1 MLRLIFLLIC
11 IFTNTFLCST
21 SCASIAWNAKWIAP
35 NESEYSSYGVYHF
48 QKEFELIKKNKKF
61 VIHITA
67 DNRFKLFVNE
77 KLIALGPSIGSI
89 KHWNYETIDI
99 ANFLVKGK
107 NAIRVLVWNDG
118 DYKPI
123 YQFSVRTA
131 LLVQGE
137 SPIEHIVNTNQSW
150 VYQKFESYLPLK
162 EKIPAYYVVGPGEF
176 LNMNIMAGEFK
187 NATIINLTPWQL
199 FPSNTARAEL
209 EYQRFAQVRK
219 IEGLTIV
226 ATKFPIKKIP
236 LVIPAHSNVKMLLD
250 QNYLTNAFL
259 NLKCSKGKNA
269 SIRIC
274 YAESLFDTN
283 NSKYKYFRNDVVNK
297 MIIGRRDSILFNGS
311 VKQHFTNLNWR
322 TFRYVELSI
331 NTQNEPLIIED
342 IYSESIRYP
351 FTKLSNF
358 SSNNQLIDSIL
369 SIGWRTAQLCA
380 VETYMD
386 CPYYEQLQYVGDTR
400 IQALISYYN
409 CNDDKLARKAIEQ
422 LASSQQEN
430 GLLYSRYPSNEKQ
443 LIPTFSLIWIGMLH
457 DFYLYRTDT
466 EFIRGQLPTMRKI
479 LKYFANYEQENG
491 LLLNVPDWKFTD
503 WSIGG
508 STIWKRGQAPASNQG
523 FSAAIDLQ
531 HLMALQWAAT
541 LETDLGS
548 DSLGMS
554 CYKKANALK
563 KEILLKYWD
572 SANGLFAD
580 NEDFNS
586 FSEQVN
592 VLAVLS
598 EIIEGQNAIDLLNKT
613 KQKTDITRCSIYFK
627 YYLNQALYKVELGK
641 DYLQNLDIWKS
652 NIAYGLTTW
661 AEDSFVEKSRSDCHA
676 WGSSPNIEF
685 LRIVLG
691 IDTNSPS
698 FSSVKITPHPGDL
711 KNLAGKMPHPKGL
724 IAVHYKQKRNGKWE
738 FDISLP
744 KSVEGV
750 LNWQGSAILL
760 VGGKNKVVL

>member
-1 MLRLIFLLIC
+1 
-11 IFTNTFLCST
+11 
-21 SCASIAWNAKWIAP
+21 
-35 NESEYSSYGVYHF
+35 
-48 QKEFELIKKNKKF
+48 
-61 VIHITA
+61 
-67 DNRFKLFVNE
+67 
-77 KLIALGPSIGSI
+77 
-89 KHWNYETIDI
+89 
-99 ANFLVKGK
+99 
-107 NAIRVLVWNDG
+107 
-118 DYKPI
+118 
-123 YQFSVRTA
+123 
-131 LLVQGE
+131 
-137 SPIEHIVNTNQSW
+137 
-150 VYQKFESYLPLK
+150 
-162 EKIPAYYVVGPGEF
+162 
-176 LNMNIMAGEFK
+176 
-187 NATIINLTPWQL
+187 
-199 FPSNTARAEL
+199 
-209 EYQRFAQVRK
+209 
-219 IEGLTIV
+219 
-226 ATKFPIKKIP
+226 
-236 LVIPAHSNVKMLLD
+236 
-250 QNYLTNAFL
+250 
-259 NLKCSKGKNA
+259 
-269 SIRIC
+269 
-274 YAESLFDTN
+274 
-283 NSKYKYFRNDVVNK
+283 
-297 MIIGRRDSILFNGS
+297 
-311 VKQHFTNLNWR
+311 
-322 TFRYVELSI
+322 
-331 NTQNEPLIIED
+331 
-342 IYSESIRYP
+342 
-351 FTKLSNF
+351 
-358 SSNNQLIDSIL
+358 
-369 SIGWRTAQLCA
+369 
-380 VETYMD
+380 
-386 CPYYEQLQYVGDTR
+386 
-400 IQALISYYN
+400 
-409 CNDDKLARKAIEQ
+409 
-422 LASSQQEN
+422 
-430 GLLYSRYPSNEKQ
+430 
-443 LIPTFSLIWIGMLH
+443 
-457 DFYLYRTDT
+457 
-466 EFIRGQLPTMRKI
+466 
-479 LKYFANYEQENG
+479 
-491 LLLNVPDWKFTD
+491 
-503 WSIGG
+503 
-508 STIWKRGQAPASNQG
+508 
-523 FSAAIDLQ
+523 
-531 HLMALQWAAT
+531 MALQWAAT